1 MSKTF
6 NENPRLKKDKKLIF
20 LFLSFLFKIAD
31 AYDTTLALLHT
42 WVVRAG
48 IKTGMLGLP
57 SRETFFSSIG
67 ETDETAKAHADGFTK
82 AADGI
87 VAAVDKLYA
96 GVEMP
101 RSDFNVK
108 NLWS

>member
-1 MSKTF
+1 MI
-6 NENPRLKKDKKLIF
+6 KKKKSSMNQEIKIF
-20 LFLSFLFKIAD
+20 LFPFILFQITD

-57 SRETFFSSIG
+57 SREHFFSSIG
-67 ETDETAKAHADGFTK
+67 ETDETAKAHAEGFTK
-82 AADGI
+82 AADAI
-87 VAAVDKLYA
+87 VATVDKLYD

>member
-1 MSKTF
+1 MNQEIK
-6 NENPRLKKDKKLIF
+6 IF
-20 LFLSFLFKIAD
+20 LFPFILFQITD

-57 SRETFFSSIG
+57 SREHFFSSIG
-67 ETDETAKAHADGFTK
+67 ETDETAKAHAEGFTK
-82 AADGI
+82 AADAI
-87 VAAVDKLYA
+87 VATVDKLYD